1 MLTFLDSRK
10 RGSALGCVGMYRGIS
25 DSNRYDQVG
34 NAHWR
39 GLDCWLGLPIGN
51 VIDLGLLGCYRLAL
65 ELCSE
70 LIPRGRIMH
79 SWIA

>member
-39 GLDCWLGLPIGN
+39 ARIALLARIANWECDRLG
-51 VIDLGLLGCYRLAL
+51 
-65 ELCSE
+65 
-70 LIPRGRIMH
+70 
-79 SWIA
+79 IARML